1 VKYCVIVFPQQKEKD
16 KSAGKN
22 WFDMPAP
29 EMTEELK
36 RDLNILRM
44 RNVLDPKRHYKK
56 NNSKKLPK
64 YFQVV

>member
-1 VKYCVIVFPQQKEKD
+1 MKYCVIVFPQQKEKD

-36 RDLNILRM
+36 RDLNILQM

-64 YFQVV
+64 YFQVL